1 MATLQQRPCPI
12 SLVLGPSVSA
22 LPTYGR
28 LVVGEPVE
36 DESPPETVFGA
47 IGVAA
52 MDDAAVEVEHVTRL
66 KVAMPEVGSSG
77 SLSSLTLFRE
87 DDGGVLMTEDLVV
100 V

>member
-1 MATLQQRPCPI
+1 LLESPVSLRSDKWQVKLEDFRTCLQN
-12 SLVLGPSVSA
+12 L
-22 LPTYGR
+22 
-28 LVVGEPVE
+28 VE